1 MENNIFYVLSEN
13 NKLFLL
19 TKNKNKNQPQVLLL
33 SFVTQCASSKKK
45 KVRELNLKIASFH
58 DFQISKKEL
67 FRPTL
72 VAHKY
77 EGEPFICV
85 L

>member
-1 MENNIFYVLSEN
+1 MRII
-13 NKLFLL
+13 
-19 TKNKNKNQPQVLLL
+19 
-33 SFVTQCASSKKK
+33 KKK
-45 KVRELNLKIASFH
+45 KKFRELNLNLASFH
-58 DFQISKKEL
+58 DFQISKKEP

-77 EGEPFICV
+77 EGAAFICV

>member
-1 MENNIFYVLSEN
+1 MENKFFYVLSEN

-19 TKNKNKNQPQVLLL
+19 TKNQNKNQPQVLLL

-45 KVRELNLKIASFH
+45 KFRELNLNLASFH
-58 DFQISKKEL
+58 DFQISKKEP

-77 EGEPFICV
+77 EGAAFICV